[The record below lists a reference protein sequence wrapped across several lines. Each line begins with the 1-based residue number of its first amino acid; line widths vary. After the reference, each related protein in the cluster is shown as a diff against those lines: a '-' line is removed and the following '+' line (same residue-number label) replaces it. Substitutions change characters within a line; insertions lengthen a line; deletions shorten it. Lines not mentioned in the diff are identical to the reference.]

1 MISVPAY
8 IHMSIYV
15 DHMITKNWQVRVLF
29 ATKEFERYAQTVARK
44 AVHED
49 KSKSN

>member
-1 MISVPAY
+1 MINTPAY

-15 DHMITKNWQVRVLF
+15 DHMITKNRQVRVLF
-29 ATKEFERYAQTVARK
+29 ATKGPQRCAQTVAIK
-44 AVHED
+44 AAHED